1 MSFHHSRG
9 FSETITLFASAT
21 SNATAVLSRSKSG
34 NATSTFAL
42 IPTAS
47 APPTLPAPGQRA
59 RKRGSALH
67 LSFLAGLG
75 HGHGHGSSSRELN
88 SSSELDQ
95 NHHRSSPSTVP
106 SPVVHH
112 RSILN
117 VRDPPSPIPSIIMLF
132 SLTDT
137 KPVIFLFFSFSAVTS
152 NVI

>member
-75 HGHGHGSSSRELN
+75 HGHGSSSRESD

-95 NHHRSSPSTVP
+95 NLRRSSPSTVP
-106 SPVVHH
+106 SPIVHH

-117 VRDPPSPIPSIIMLF
+117 VRHLLSPIPSIITLF
-132 SLTDT
+132 LSTDT
-137 KPVIFLFFSFSAVTS
+137 KYVFFFYFLLLREL
-152 NVI
+152 